1 MRVTLRQTD
10 VTKCLFSPFQVRK
23 LKEQAEVLADFAGF
37 LTIEKREVDATQLLQ
52 RIYRGHIG
60 RKAAQRWRVKRAEYS
75 ATNALMVAAA
85 ISIQRLMRGSW
96 GRSRAGTIRA
106 GIARWLAHLIDD
118 EGHEFEAELLK
129 TSSVEALKKG
139 IGELLQDDDEDNGED
154 VLVG

>member
-1 MRVTLRQTD
+1 M
-10 VTKCLFSPFQVRK
+10 
-23 LKEQAEVLADFAGF
+23 LADFAGF
-37 LTIEKREVDATQLLQ
+37 LTIERREVHATQLLQ

-60 RKAAQRWRVKRAEYS
+60 RKAAHRWRIKRAEYS

-85 ISIQRLMRGSW
+85 ISIQRLMRGTW

-139 IGELLQDDDEDNGED
+139 IGELLQDDDDEDGED
-154 VLVG
+154 VSVS